1 MKFGRSIGKS
11 MFALGAALACAGAAE
26 AATNTKVLTIE
37 PHVGWQSK
45 TIGLPTIDPS
55 IKYGPRR
62 GYYIG
67 LRTEPTRNQRKRRK
81 QARRRHSAGFKNA
94 FAY

>member
-1 MKFGRSIGKS
+1 MKFGKHMLAI
-11 MFALGAALACAGAAE
+11 GAALACAGAAE
-26 AATNTKVLTIE
+26 AANTPEMKVTFTKSE
-37 PHVGWQSK
+37 DHK
-45 TIGLPTIDPS
+45 TIGLPEADPS

-81 QARRRHSAGFKNA
+81 QARRRHAAGFKNA